1 MKIELVKLTKDVV
14 LKYVRQEQIFER
26 YLGFYP
32 RLREQYRNPLRK
44 DDDPDCSFYYRE
56 GTNKLIFHDFAWGMQ
71 WDCFDVVQ
79 FLYNVNFPKALE
91 KVAHDFGLFDSKI
104 EFVKQLPPPPLPKS
118 KMGIT
123 LEIKRKP
130 YTYNELM
137 FWNIGGLVIDEK
149 MLKARK
155 IYSISHLW
163 EHTPTGETRLYSG
176 LYMTFAYHWEEQ
188 IFQIYSPRKKREKGE
203 RRFINPFRVK
213 YGDLEFLDL
222 NANHV
227 VITKSKKDA
236 FYLSLFGINVFFV
249 INESIMLDEH
259 TIKLIKGFPIAFTL
273 FDNDRSGLHRAW
285 MFRKEYGTI
294 PLYYEEQDGKDT
306 TDVINMKGKQYMIDM
321 IDLISKIFDVE
332 L

>member
-1 MKIELVKLTKDVV
+1 MKIELVKLTKDVI
-14 LKYVRQEQIFER
+14 LKYVRQEQIFEK

-32 RLREQYRNPLRK
+32 RLRTQYCNPLRK
-44 DDDPDCSFYYRE
+44 DDDPDCSFYYRD

-79 FLYNVNFPKALE
+79 FQYNTNFPETLE
-91 KVAHDFGLFDSKI
+91 KIAHDFGLYDSKTTFI
-104 EFVKQLPPPPLPKS
+104 KQPPPPPLPKN
-118 KMGIT
+118 KMGST
-123 LEIKRKP
+123 LEIKRKK
-130 YTYNELM
+130 YTHNELI
-137 FWNIGGLVIDEK
+137 FWNIGGLVIDEE

-155 IYSISHLW
+155 IFSISHLW
-163 EHTPTGETRLYSG
+163 EHKPSGETNIYSG
-176 LYMTFAYHWEEQ
+176 LYMTFAYHWEGQ
-188 IFQIYSPRKKREKGE
+188 IFQIYSPRKKRDE

-222 NANHV
+222 DANHV

-236 FYLSLFGINVFFV
+236 FYLSLFGINVFFI
-249 INESIMLDEH
+249 INESIMLDQN
-259 TIKLIKGFPIAFTL
+259 IIDLINKFPIKFTL

-306 TDVINMKGKQYMIDM
+306 TDVITMKGKQYLIDM
-321 IDLISKIFDVE
+321 IELVSRIFDVE